1 MIPDGAVCLK
11 GDKGKDWRMGGGAE
25 EEKRT
30 DMTNGEEG
38 NQLVRTNFCRFE
50 SLFPMPVLM
59 SQKSL
64 KCLDIRE

>member
-1 MIPDGAVCLK
+1 MKYITLKVIPDGAVCLK

-50 SLFPMPVLM
+50 
-59 SQKSL
+59 
-64 KCLDIRE
+64 

>member
-1 MIPDGAVCLK
+1 MIPDPASERAVCLK

-38 NQLVRTNFCRFE
+38 NQLVRTNFCHLE
-50 SLFPMPVLM
+50 SLFGHI
-59 SQKSL
+59 KRL
-64 KCLDIRE
+64 KRLDILE